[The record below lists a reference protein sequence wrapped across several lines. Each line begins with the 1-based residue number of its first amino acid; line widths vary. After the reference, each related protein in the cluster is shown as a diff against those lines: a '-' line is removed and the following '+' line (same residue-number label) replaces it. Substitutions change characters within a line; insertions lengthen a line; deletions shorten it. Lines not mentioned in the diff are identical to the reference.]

1 MNIFITGSN
10 GFVGSHLKEY
20 LSQNYSKYTLF
31 VPPSYEL
38 DLADESAVDN
48 YILSNKI
55 DIIIH
60 LANRGGGRDVADMK
74 NITEYNLRIFFNIA
88 KHEKNVKKI
97 ISFGSGAEYGKH
109 KPIIDAKEEDYLKEQ
124 PHDEYGFY
132 KSITS
137 RYIEK
142 AENIVQLR
150 IFGAYGEYENYR
162 FKFISNAIV
171 KNLLKLPIV
180 INKNVYF
187 DYIYIDDLVKMID
200 WFILNDSK
208 EKIYNVTT
216 GKKVDLITLANLVNE
231 TSDFNSDIRVLNDGF
246 NSEYTSNNERLLK
259 EMGTFSFTSHKD
271 AISKMREYF
280 CYNLG
285 NLDKETIINDPYLKK
300 IDNMWKNHPIKSSL
314 ND

>member
-20 LSQNYSKYTLF
+20 LNNLYSEYVLF
-31 VPPSYEL
+31 TPSSKEL
-38 DLADESAVDN
+38 DLANEEAVDS
-48 YILSNKI
+48 YILSNNI

-60 LANRGGGRDVADMK
+60 LANKGGDRTSVNMK

-88 KHEKNVKKI
+88 KHEKNIKKI

-109 KPIIDAKEEDYLKEQ
+109 KPIVDAKEEDYLDAQ
-124 PHDEYGFY
+124 PLDEYGFY

-137 RYIEK
+137 KYIEK
-142 AENIVQLR
+142 SEKLVQLR

-171 KNLLKLPIV
+171 KNLLELPII

-187 DYIYIDDLVKMID
+187 DYIYINDLLKMID
-200 WFILNDSK
+200 WTIHNKTK

-216 GKKVDLITLANLVNE
+216 GTKIDLLSLANLVNE
-231 TSDFNSDIRVLNDGF
+231 TSEFKSEIRVLNDGL
-246 NSEYTSNNERLLK
+246 NNEYTSNNQRIIDEI
-259 EMGTFSFTSHKD
+259 GNFNFTSHKD
-271 AISKMREYF
+271 AIIKMREYF
-280 CYNLG
+280 RYNLK
-285 NLDKETIINDPYLKK
+285 NIDKDIIINDPYLKEIDK
-300 IDNMWKNHPIKSSL
+300 IWKKE
-314 ND
+314 

>member
-1 MNIFITGSN
+1 MNIFITGAN

-20 LSQNYSKYTLF
+20 LQKNYSKHNLF
-31 VPPSYEL
+31 TPSSKEL
-38 DLADESAVDN
+38 DLADEKQVDS

-88 KHEKNVKKI
+88 KHEKNLKKI

-109 KPIIDAKEEDYLKEQ
+109 KPIVDVKEEDYLKEQ
-124 PHDEYGFY
+124 AHDEYGFY

-137 RYIEK
+137 KYIEK
-142 AENIVQLR
+142 TEKIVQLR

-180 INKNVYF
+180 VNKNVYF

-200 WFILNDSK
+200 WFMHNEAK
-208 EKIYNVTT
+208 EKIYNATT
-216 GKKVDLITLANLVNE
+216 GSKVDLLTLVDLVNE
-231 TSDFNSDIRVLNDGF
+231 TSDFKSKIIVLNKGL
-246 NSEYTSNNERLLK
+246 NNEYTSNNDRLMKELK
-259 EMGTFSFTSHKD
+259 DFEFTSHKD
-271 AISKMREYF
+271 AITKMREYF
-280 CYNLG
+280 SYNFEK
-285 NLDKETIINDPYLKK
+285 LDKDTIINDPYLNK
-300 IDNMWKNHPIKSSL
+300 IDKLWTK
-314 ND
+314 

>member
-1 MNIFITGSN
+1 MNIFITGAS

-20 LSQNYSKYTLF
+20 LQKTYNYYNLFTPSSK
-31 VPPSYEL
+31 EL
-38 DLADESAVDN
+38 DLADEKQVDS

-109 KPIIDAKEEDYLKEQ
+109 KPIVEAKEEDYLKEQ
-124 PHDEYGFY
+124 AHDEYGFY

-137 RYIEK
+137 KYIEK
-142 AENIVQLR
+142 TEKIVQLR

-180 INKNVYF
+180 VNKNVYF

-200 WFILNDSK
+200 WFMHNEAK
-208 EKIYNVTT
+208 EKIYNATT
-216 GKKVDLITLANLVNE
+216 GSKVDLLTLVDLVNE
-231 TSDFNSDIRVLNDGF
+231 TSDFKSKIIVLNKGL
-246 NSEYTSNNERLLK
+246 NNEYTSNNDRLMKELK
-259 EMGTFSFTSHKD
+259 DFEFTSHKD
-271 AISKMREYF
+271 AITKMREYF
-280 CYNLG
+280 SYNFEK
-285 NLDKETIINDPYLKK
+285 LDKDTIINDPYLNK
-300 IDNMWKNHPIKSSL
+300 IDKLWTK
-314 ND
+314 

>member
-1 MNIFITGSN
+1 MNLFITGSN
-10 GFVGSHLKEY
+10 GFIGNHLKEY
-20 LSQNYSKYTLF
+20 LNSLYSEYTLF
-31 VPPSYEL
+31 TPSSKEL
-38 DLADESAVDN
+38 DLKNEEEVES

-60 LANRGGGRDVADMK
+60 LANKGGDRTTSDMK
-74 NITEYNLRIFFNIA
+74 NVTEYNLRIFFNIA

-109 KPIIDAKEEDYLKEQ
+109 NPIIDAKEEDYLISQ
-124 PHDEYGFY
+124 PLDEYGFY

-137 RYIEK
+137 KYIEK
-142 AENIVQLR
+142 SQKIVQLR

-171 KNLLKLPIV
+171 KNLLELPIL

-200 WFILNDSK
+200 WVIHNETK

-216 GKKVDLITLANLVNE
+216 GSKIDLISLANLVNE
-231 TSDFNSDIRVLNDGF
+231 TSEFKSEIRVLNDGL
-246 NSEYTSNNERLLK
+246 NNEYTSNNERILS
-259 EMGTFSFTSHKD
+259 EIGNFEFTTHKN
-271 AISKMREYF
+271 AISKIRKYF
-280 CYNLG
+280 KNNLES
-285 NLDKETIINDPYLKK
+285 LDKESIINDPYLKK
-300 IDNMWKNHPIKSSL
+300 INNMWKGK
-314 ND
+314 

>member
-1 MNIFITGSN
+1 MNIFISGSN

-20 LSQNYSKYTLF
+20 LNKVYSKYILF
-31 VPPSYEL
+31 TPSSSEL
-38 DLADESAVDN
+38 DLVDELAVDN

-60 LANRGGGRDVADMK
+60 LANRGGGRDTADMK
-74 NITEYNLRIFFNIA
+74 NVTEYNLRIFFNIA

-109 KPIIDAKEEDYLKEQ
+109 NPIIDAKEEDYLKFQ
-124 PHDEYGFY
+124 PLDEYGFY

-137 RYIEK
+137 KYIEK
-142 AENIVQLR
+142 SQKIVQLR

-171 KNLLKLPIV
+171 KNLLQLPIV

-200 WFILNDSK
+200 WAIHNETK

-216 GKKVDLITLANLVNE
+216 GTKIDLISLANLVNE
-231 TSDFNSDIRVLNDGF
+231 TSDFKSDIRVLNDGL
-246 NSEYTSNNERLLK
+246 NNEYTSNNQRILAEI
-259 EMGTFSFTSHKD
+259 ENFEFTTHKN
-271 AISKMREYF
+271 AISKMRDYF
-280 CYNLG
+280 KNNLES
-285 NLDKETIINDPYLKK
+285 LDKESIINDPYLKE
-300 IDNMWKNHPIKSSL
+300 INNMWKGK
-314 ND
+314 

>member
-20 LSQNYSKYTLF
+20 LNNKFLKYKLFTPSSK
-31 VPPSYEL
+31 EL
-38 DLADESAVDN
+38 DLSNENTVDN
-48 YILSNKI
+48 FIISNKI

-60 LANRGGGRDVADMK
+60 LANRGGDRTTSDMK

-109 KPIIDAKEEDYLKEQ
+109 KPIVDVKEEDYLLEQ
-124 PHDEYGFY
+124 PLEEYGFY

-137 RYIEK
+137 KYIEK
-142 AENIVQLR
+142 SEKIVQLR

-162 FKFISNAIV
+162 FKFITNAIV
-171 KNLLKLPIV
+171 KNLLQLPIV
-180 INKNVYF
+180 INKNVLF
-187 DYIYIDDLVKMID
+187 DYIYIYDLLKMID
-200 WFILNDSK
+200 CTIHNETK

-216 GKKVDLITLANLVNE
+216 GRKIDLISLANLVNE
-231 TSDFNSDIRVLNDGF
+231 TSDFKSEIRVLNDGL
-246 NSEYTSNNERLLK
+246 NNEYTSNNQRILNEI
-259 EMGTFSFTSHKD
+259 ENFEFTTHKN

-280 CYNLG
+280 KTNFDK
-285 NLDKETIINDPYLKK
+285 LDKDIIINDPYLKE
-300 IDNMWKNHPIKSSL
+300 INNIWKGK
-314 ND
+314 

>member
-20 LSQNYSKYTLF
+20 LQNNYKDYTLCT
-31 VPPSYEL
+31 PSSKEL
-38 DLADESAVDN
+38 DLADEFAVDD
-48 YILSNKI
+48 YILSHKV
-55 DIIIH
+55 DMIIH

-109 KPIIDAKEEDYLKEQ
+109 KPIVNAKEEDYLQEQ

-132 KSITS
+132 KAITS
-137 RYIEK
+137 KYIERSQK
-142 AENIVQLR
+142 IVQLR

-171 KNLLKLPIV
+171 KNLLKLPII

-200 WFILNDSK
+200 WFMHNDAK
-208 EKIYNVTT
+208 EKIYNVTS
-216 GKKVDLITLANLVNE
+216 GKNIDLITLANIVNE
-231 TSDFNSDIRVLNDGF
+231 SSDFKSEIVLLNDGF
-246 NSEYTSNNERLLK
+246 NNEYTSNNKRVLK
-259 EMGTFSFTSHKD
+259 ELGNFEFTSHKD
-271 AISKMREYF
+271 AITKMRDYF
-280 CYNLG
+280 SYNFSH
-285 NLDKETIINDPYLKK
+285 LDKEIIIHDPYLKK
-300 IDNMWKNHPIKSSL
+300 TSDMWKGKQ
-314 ND
+314 

>member
-1 MNIFITGSN
+1 MNIFISGSN

-20 LSQNYSKYTLF
+20 LNKVYSKYILF
-31 VPPSYEL
+31 TPSSSEL
-38 DLADESAVDN
+38 DLVDELAVDN

-60 LANRGGGRDVADMK
+60 LANRGGGRDTADMK
-74 NITEYNLRIFFNIA
+74 NVTEYNLRIFFNIA

-109 KPIIDAKEEDYLKEQ
+109 NPIIDAKEEDYLKSQ
-124 PHDEYGFY
+124 PLDEYGFY

-137 RYIEK
+137 KYIEK
-142 AENIVQLR
+142 SEKIVQLR

-171 KNLLKLPIV
+171 KNLLQLPIV
-180 INKNVYF
+180 INKNVFF

-200 WFILNDSK
+200 WAIHNETK

-216 GKKVDLITLANLVNE
+216 GRKIDLISLANLVNE
-231 TSDFNSDIRVLNDGF
+231 TSDFKSEIRVLNDGL
-246 NSEYTSNNERLLK
+246 NNEYTSNNQRILSEI
-259 EMGTFSFTSHKD
+259 EDFEFTTHKN

-280 CYNLG
+280 KTNFEK
-285 NLDKETIINDPYLKK
+285 LDKESIINDPYLKE
-300 IDNMWKNHPIKSSL
+300 INNMWKGK
-314 ND
+314 